1 MTKEFNK
8 KYFDIDEVKYYLEE
22 FYEML
27 ESGVSV
33 KDINNMIKL
42 DQEVLNIKLHAE
54 YLLRLTNN
62 KFMEKASSS
71 LNHLNK
77 EANEEDLN
85 SYAET
90 VALDYYN
97 DSKIQTESDINNVY
111 EKKLALTLIQ
121 KGMSVKDFSEEFE

>member
-90 VALDYYN
+90 LALDYYN

>member
-42 DQEVLNIKLHAE
+42 DQEILNIKLHAE

>member
-1 MTKEFNK
+1 MTKKKKK

-42 DQEVLNIKLHAE
+42 DQEILNIKLHAE

>member
-42 DQEVLNIKLHAE
+42 DQEILNIKLHAE

-90 VALDYYN
+90 LALDYYN

>member
-42 DQEVLNIKLHAE
+42 DQEILNIKLHAE
-54 YLLRLTNN
+54 YLLRLTND
-62 KFMEKASSS
+62 KFMEKVNASLS
-71 LNHLNK
+71 HLNK